1 MGVDVQVNVSEAEE
15 KIKKSKEDRLKEIGR
30 YMVEQLEQAL
40 EGEGSGRTYRVPGT
54 NILYQASAPGEFPA
68 ERTSQLRNS
77 NFFVVDGD
85 MVGIGTPLEYGL
97 FLEVGTYKMAPR
109 PWINPTFR
117 ANLDVI
123 KSIAGQGWL

>member
-1 MGVDVQVNVSEAEE
+1 MGVDVQVNVSEAKK

-40 EGEGSGRTYRVPGT
+40 EGEGSGRTYRIPGT

-68 ERTSQLRNS
+68 ERTGQLRNS

-97 FLEVGTYKMAPR
+97 FLEVGTYKMSPR